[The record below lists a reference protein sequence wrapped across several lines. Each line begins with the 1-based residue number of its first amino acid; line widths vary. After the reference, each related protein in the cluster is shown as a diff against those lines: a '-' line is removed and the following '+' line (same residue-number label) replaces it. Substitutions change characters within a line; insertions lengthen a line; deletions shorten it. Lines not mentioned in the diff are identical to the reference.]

1 MRQNRFLGD
10 FDLDTGRV
18 TLRDRDI
25 VHQIVRVLR
34 LKTGERIVLGDGA
47 GYDAEGAITSFGKN
61 EIEVVLEKKR
71 KNECEPS
78 RRVILYV
85 AVLKREN
92 FEYAAMKATEAGV
105 AEIRPLVTAR
115 TVKTGL
121 NLERLRKIVKEA
133 AEQSGRGVIPG
144 VSEPRPFAEAVQ
156 DAKKHSASLFFSTEA
171 GTKDIS
177 VEPCAADATVGVFIG
192 PEGGWTRE
200 EEEEASR
207 AGFVLSSLGSLTLRA
222 ETAALVSVYL
232 AVHGK
237 V

>member
-47 GYDAEGAITSFGKN
+47 GYD
-61 EIEVVLEKKR
+61 
-71 KNECEPS
+71 
-78 RRVILYV
+78 
-85 AVLKREN
+85 
-92 FEYAAMKATEAGV
+92 AMKATEAGV

-171 GTKDIS
+171 RAKDIS